1 MPARARESLSCH
13 RSGVV
18 PVPRPEASQAVGLE
32 DYRHRLGFSGPH
44 RHRPAIWP
52 CANLLPAGKVIAP
65 GAGTMPFRGN
75 SRRSCSL
82 TLASALPHRLRGS
95 RQTVFVK
102 SFGRRL
108 AYESP
113 RGTNPRCVA
122 RGLWGFDEL
131 RVVRVTG
138 VVFTRLPRTVA
149 AAVLPADQVTAAM
162 PRVGQIG
169 DDVWDRRD

>member
-1 MPARARESLSCH
+1 MLVSSVPLSLPHSSGRPRLAMTASSSRAARAPDSDLS
-13 RSGVV
+13 GT
-18 PVPRPEASQAVGLE
+18 
-32 DYRHRLGFSGPH
+32 RHRL
-44 RHRPAIWP
+44 
-52 CANLLPAGKVIAP
+52 
-65 GAGTMPFRGN
+65 
-75 SRRSCSL
+75 SRVKSS
-82 TLASALPHRLRGS
+82 T
-95 RQTVFVK
+95 TVK

-122 RGLWGFDEL
+122 RGLWGSEEL

-149 AAVLPADQVTAAM
+149 TAVLPAKPATAPM

>member
-1 MPARARESLSCH
+1 MLPL
-13 RSGVV
+13 
-18 PVPRPEASQAVGLE
+18 
-32 DYRHRLGFSGPH
+32 RHAHANVCFSAPIAQSGP
-44 RHRPAIWP
+44 
-52 CANLLPAGKVIAP
+52 
-65 GAGTMPFRGN
+65 
-75 SRRSCSL
+75 SL
-82 TLASALPHRLRGS
+82 H
-95 RQTVFVK
+95 VK

-108 AYESP
+108 AYKSP

-122 RGLWGFDEL
+122 RGLWGSEEL

-149 AAVLPADQVTAAM
+149 TAVLPAKPATAPM

>member
-82 TLASALPHRLRGS
+82 TLASALPHRSHGS
-95 RQTVFVK
+95 RQTVFGQFW
-102 SFGRRL
+102 SFKLSAATDRYG
-108 AYESP
+108 SI
-113 RGTNPRCVA
+113 CV
-122 RGLWGFDEL
+122 
-131 RVVRVTG
+131 T
-138 VVFTRLPRTVA
+138 PN
-149 AAVLPADQVTAAM
+149 
-162 PRVGQIG
+162 
-169 DDVWDRRD
+169 

>member
-1 MPARARESLSCH
+1 MLRFPLTRCRFARFALGRRLH
-13 RSGVV
+13 FDRADLNVRSDLQIT
-18 PVPRPEASQAVGLE
+18 R
-32 DYRHRLGFSGPH
+32 
-44 RHRPAIWP
+44 
-52 CANLLPAGKVIAP
+52 
-65 GAGTMPFRGN
+65 
-75 SRRSCSL
+75 
-82 TLASALPHRLRGS
+82 S
-95 RQTVFVK
+95 RQSASVK